1 MLLLVLISNYVK
13 LDEKVRNGIQFIS
26 NLYIPI
32 IVAMASIQN
41 VAGALRGG
49 WVAILGGGLAVVLS
63 FLLVP
68 VVVNLGKPSTK
79 NRGVKA

>member
-1 MLLLVLISNYVK
+1 
-13 LDEKVRNGIQFIS
+13 
-26 NLYIPI
+26 
-32 IVAMASIQN
+32 MASIQN